1 MTKCFWEP
9 TTLLAPVPAVI
20 VSCGSMEHPNALTV
34 AWTGIV
40 NTKPAMTY
48 ISLQKSRYSYELI
61 DQTGEFVINLVPQ
74 SMVKAADFCGVRS
87 GRDMDKFA
95 HCGFTPQQMTRVG
108 APGIEQSPINVECRV
123 SKRIEL
129 GSHEMFLS
137 DIVGVHVDEDLIDE
151 SGKLHIE
158 RADLTAYAHG
168 AYYAL
173 SSRIGTFGYSV
184 RKKSYTKKRK

>member
-1 MTKCFWEP
+1 
-9 TTLLAPVPAVI
+9 
-20 VSCGSMEHPNALTV
+20 
-34 AWTGIV
+34 
-40 NTKPAMTY
+40 
-48 ISLQKSRYSYELI
+48 
-61 DQTGEFVINLVPQ
+61 
-74 SMVKAADFCGVRS
+74 
-87 GRDMDKFA
+87 
-95 HCGFTPQQMTRVG
+95 MTRVG

-173 SSRIGTFGYSV
+173 SRRIGTFGYSV

>member
-1 MTKCFWEP
+1 MAKCFWEP
-9 TTLLAPVPAVI
+9 TTLLAPVPAVL

-95 HCGFTPQQMTRVG
+95 HCGFTPQRMTRVG

-129 GSHEMFLS
+129 GSHELFLS

-168 AYYAL
+168 AYYVL
-173 SSRIGTFGYSV
+173 SRRIGTFGYSV